1 MNAGRRLFPL
11 ALAVASILALSAC
24 FGYGG
29 GPPQPLA
36 VQFTTAPPSSD
47 TLGTTFQVA
56 AAVSNGSKVNWSC
69 TPSGA
74 CGTFNPTQTASSA
87 ATTYTPPTMVPA
99 GGSVTI
105 MAVSAQDMTKSAS
118 ANVTITA
125 GGTISVT
132 FNAPAPPPTLT
143 TTGNATVSATIT
155 STVTNAV
162 SDGLDWT
169 ATCTNSAGGGCGTFT
184 AAHTASGTST
194 TYNPP
199 TTVPAGGVN
208 VTVKAASTLDS
219 QDNVAAVINVGT
231 TQTSAFLCA
240 NCAYTYVLSGENA
253 GGFYSL
259 AGVLTTDGMGNITGG
274 EQDYTAVSF
283 TNRTFV
289 TTGNTPDTLASG
301 TTYSFGADGRGTI
314 TLSTGDSNIGANG
327 NGVETLG
334 VVFVS
339 PTHLLITELDQSATA
354 SGTMDL
360 QTASNFSTSTLSG
373 GYTFVVGGTD
383 FAGAPLGFGG
393 VFNVDGAGTISGSG
407 SVSDLNDGANGAT
420 QQSLN
425 GSFTLTDAVV
435 GRIQLTLRSGAF
447 GSCNCGLSGPIIF
460 DGYITDATHV
470 KLVEVDSNIGVSSG
484 LSVGQ
489 GTATGKL
496 NGAAQLP
503 ANSSYVFTAFG
514 SIPIGPVAF
523 ATTYTSDGSSKLQNG
538 SSDVNADGVAT
549 SGTVTGNY
557 SVDGSGTGRVVVNL
571 MGNTVVGN
579 PNTADR
585 FVVYLTGGADPP
597 MAMEVDAFG
606 VTTGSMYRQATN
618 SVALSTFNGPYGLNF
633 TLFGFDS
640 ADQSFDIEVDISGQ
654 CLADGAGNL
663 LGTLDINDSGSP
675 MQNQAFTG
683 MYASSANGRFTGSIT
698 STATSTLGF
707 SFFVVSPSQVVIIE
721 TDSQAVSLGLFQL
734 QTPPF

>member
-1 MNAGRRLFPL
+1 
-11 ALAVASILALSAC
+11 
-24 FGYGG
+24 
-29 GPPQPLA
+29 
-36 VQFTTAPPSSD
+36 
-47 TLGTTFQVA
+47 
-56 AAVSNGSKVNWSC
+56 
-69 TPSGA
+69 
-74 CGTFNPTQTASSA
+74 
-87 ATTYTPPTMVPA
+87 
-99 GGSVTI
+99 
-105 MAVSAQDMTKSAS
+105 
-118 ANVTITA
+118 
-125 GGTISVT
+125 
-132 FNAPAPPPTLT
+132 
-143 TTGNATVSATIT
+143 
-155 STVTNAV
+155 
-162 SDGLDWT
+162 
-169 ATCTNSAGGGCGTFT
+169 
-184 AAHTASGTST
+184 
-194 TYNPP
+194 
-199 TTVPAGGVN
+199 
-208 VTVKAASTLDS
+208 
-219 QDNVAAVINVGT
+219 
-231 TQTSAFLCA
+231 
-240 NCAYTYVLSGENA
+240 
-253 GGFYSL
+253 
-259 AGVLTTDGMGNITGG
+259 
-274 EQDYTAVSF
+274 
-283 TNRTFV
+283 
-289 TTGNTPDTLASG
+289 
-301 TTYSFGADGRGTI
+301 
-314 TLSTGDSNIGANG
+314 
-327 NGVETLG
+327 
-334 VVFVS
+334 
-339 PTHLLITELDQSATA
+339 
-354 SGTMDL
+354 
-360 QTASNFSTSTLSG
+360 
-373 GYTFVVGGTD
+373 
-383 FAGAPLGFGG
+383 